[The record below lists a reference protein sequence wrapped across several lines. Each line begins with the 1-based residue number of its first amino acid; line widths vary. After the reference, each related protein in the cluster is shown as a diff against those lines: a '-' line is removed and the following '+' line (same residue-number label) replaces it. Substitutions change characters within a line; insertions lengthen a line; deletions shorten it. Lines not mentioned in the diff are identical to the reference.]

1 MAETVLTVAERA
13 MVASAAAVT
22 FAFIGAFLF
31 LLLAAAF
38 QR

>member
-1 MAETVLTVAERA
+1 MAETGLIVAERA

-31 LLLAAAF
+31 LLIAAVLH
-38 QR
+38 R

>member
-1 MAETVLTVAERA
+1 MAETALIIAERA
-13 MVASAAAVT
+13 MVTSAAAVT
-22 FAFIGAFLF
+22 IAFIGAFLF